1 MADHHNKYNNN
12 NKVIN
17 IARIIKI
24 WHRICYQSLS
34 LATAFLPWSFHL
46 LYITSIFPFHSFSS
60 YGYICFQVSKCCWK
74 NGANILACHGVAINF
89 QFLKTA
95 LSVKHNTEK
104 CAYICSPV
112 GLLDLSMSSS
122 WARTAPHSSLGDK
135 TSAQKIFTSHSGSQG
150 RDLMESS
157 NFSLVAVSTLSWK
170 Q

>member
-60 YGYICFQVSKCCWK
+60 YGYICCQVSKCCWK

-89 QFLKTA
+89 QFVKKKKTTPSA
-95 LSVKHNTEK
+95 RCNKVKANKTRST
-104 CAYICSPV
+104 CIS
-112 GLLDLSMSSS
+112 LLQL
-122 WARTAPHSSLGDK
+122 RG
-135 TSAQKIFTSHSGSQG
+135 
-150 RDLMESS
+150 
-157 NFSLVAVSTLSWK
+157 
-170 Q
+170 